1 MDKLLLFEVKRKLA
15 HVLLTFW
22 PLLFVLFG
30 FSKAVDLVLY
40 LTYLTFMLSSEFIRI
55 RYNYNTPTAMLIK
68 SFSRSTLNDRLKDE
82 WNRIR
87 IPYWIFGGL
96 FAMALFG
103 SQVVVASTVCL
114 VFGDSASGV
123 TKALLRK
130 RKSFAGTG
138 IGIVV
143 SVLLIY
149 AFTGNTAVAVLSSVI
164 GMIGDTNDL
173 VNDNLSIPLLAAI
186 GAYVGSLV

>member
-1 MDKLLLFEVKRKLA
+1 
-15 HVLLTFW
+15 
-22 PLLFVLFG
+22 
-30 FSKAVDLVLY
+30 
-40 LTYLTFMLSSEFIRI
+40 
-55 RYNYNTPTAMLIK
+55 
-68 SFSRSTLNDRLKDE
+68 
-82 WNRIR
+82 
-87 IPYWIFGGL
+87 
-96 FAMALFG
+96 MALFG